1 MSLHPPFLM
10 TKPSRPSPPADS
22 LLIFRPLRSREQA
35 VRLARATGWLLIL
48 AGVIVV
54 LLGFLL
60 NHLPTMVEG
69 TLVAL
74 LALAGGWARSRLAAT
89 LLTLLLGFGLAGGI
103 AGGIATATLVFLII
117 ALAISLRLMEA
128 TFRYRFPSHTGSP
141 RTRGTEETDL

>member
-1 MSLHPPFLM
+1 MRPRCAITLSLRPPFLM

-69 TLVAL
+69 TAVAL
-74 LALAGGWARSRLAAT
+74 LALAGGWARSRLAAAA
-89 LLTLLLGFGLAGGI
+89 LTLLLTLGLAGGV
-103 AGGIATATLVFLII
+103 AGGIEPATIAFLLIVLLV
-117 ALAISLRLMEA
+117 SLRLLQA
-128 TFRYRFPSHTGSP
+128 TFRYR
-141 RTRGTEETDL
+141 